1 MPYVYSTITNSTFYT
16 QYRKTNANALG
27 VIEKKVLIKGGHG
40 VAVPKTIMTPWGVP
54 TEVSDADLEFLLQN
68 EAFQR
73 HMKAGF
79 ITVDKKEVKAEKK
92 AVDMNLKD
100 GSQPLTPKDFD
111 KSQNSDENTK
121 IYKTKKIE

>member
-1 MPYVYSTITNSTFYT
+1 MPYVYSTITNSTTYCE
-16 QYRKTNANALG
+16 YRKTAPESLG
-27 VIEKKVLIKGGHG
+27 VIQKKVIIQGGHG
-40 VAVPKTIMTPWGVP
+40 VAIPKTIMTPRGVP

-68 EAFQR
+68 SAFQR

-79 ITVDKKEVKAEKK
+79 VSVDKKEVKPEKK
-92 AVDMNLKD
+92 ITDMNLKD

-111 KSQNSDENTK
+111 KSENSDENTK